1 MAGIFATSLILL
13 VGIIFCVIGFFETGA
28 ILIALSFVVYYM
40 SEINDKLSVI
50 KDILN
55 KLTKEAMKYH
65 AFFYTEMSTGHI
77 IMICLYK
84 EKDFFKSLFKRINHT
99 PLCSYF
105 S

>member
-40 SEINDKLSVI
+40 SEMNEKLSVI

-55 KLTKEAMKYH
+55 K
-65 AFFYTEMSTGHI
+65 
-77 IMICLYK
+77 
-84 EKDFFKSLFKRINHT
+84 
-99 PLCSYF
+99 
-105 S
+105 